1 MDLQM
6 KPFTVISMQSKKPSN
21 QVDMKGKLEIVIKAC
36 AVECGLAAS
45 NVNYYSRFV
54 KRVWNFFVFVG
65 CITPDVNVSRVNGIH
80 K

>member
-6 KPFTVISMQSKKPSN
+6 KPFTVILMQSKKPLN
-21 QVDMKGKLEIVIKAC
+21 QVDMKEKLEIVINALC
-36 AVECGLAAS
+36 CRMWA
-45 NVNYYSRFV
+45 R
-54 KRVWNFFVFVG
+54 NFFVFVG